1 MIMCIFVNA
10 KAVFSN
16 PPQSPFKKG
25 GRKNS
30 PSVPLW
36 KRGKIMVLPFA
47 ELQLA
52 VKYLKLRLKS
62 AGFDVFFEHQQT

>member
-1 MIMCIFVNA
+1 
-10 KAVFSN
+10 
-16 PPQSPFKKG
+16 
-25 GRKNS
+25 
-30 PSVPLW
+30 
-36 KRGKIMVLPFA
+36 MVLPFA

>member
-16 PPQSPFKKG
+16 PPQSPFKK
-25 GRKNS
+25 
-30 PSVPLW
+30 
-36 KRGKIMVLPFA
+36 RGEIMVLPFA